1 MLNKNI
7 TDLFKN
13 IYKVIKKRNYFVL
26 SMLKKDRKR
35 AKKAK
40 IKKKIKKDI
49 KKISLCK
56 ILLSEKNMVRDIV
69 FMAISAIL
77 LVLLITNNRQPLVRR
92 VVQTMQ
98 APQIAVE
105 ETESQEAENPVI
117 DTANWIKYANDWY
130 GFELKY
136 PNNWEKTEIKSTN
149 ENDRWE
155 YRYQFR
161 KEKAEKN
168 NPYVGFDVVIYD
180 IQKVKEFYNTDEFPT
195 FKSEELKKEGISK
208 NIKIPITE
216 NENYSIEQ
224 IYIGEDD
231 KYYNP
236 AYFYTLVRDNYI
248 YNVTPASVFD
258 FREKKFFEPKSE
270 VTDMFP
276 EFVSAASTV
285 ELVDIKRPKPKIT
298 VVKPRINA
306 PRPDAETARDSLG
319 RMICKDLKGDKPH
332 KSRVN
337 NKGKQHL
344 DMECCLDPDEYPN
357 PWCYYPPSKYG
368 KYL

>member
-1 MLNKNI
+1 MGNKNI
-7 TDLFKN
+7 TNIFKN
-13 IYKVIKKRNYFVL
+13 IYKVIKKRNYLFL
-26 SMLKKDRKR
+26 SMLKNKRKLSRKKKRKEKIEKDRK
-35 AKKAK
+35 K
-40 IKKKIKKDI
+40 IP
-49 KKISLCK
+49 LRN
-56 ILLSEKNMVRDIV
+56 ILLSEKNMIRDIV
-69 FMAISAIL
+69 FMSISAVLLLL
-77 LVLLITNNRQPLVRR
+77 LVTNNRQPLVRKEAQS
-92 VVQTMQ
+92 VQ
-98 APQIAVE
+98 PEQIKME
-105 ETESQEAENPVI
+105 ETENQEAEIPTI
-117 DTANWIKYANDWY
+117 DTANWIKYGNDWY

-136 PNNWEKTEIKSTN
+136 PNDWEKSEIKSTDTS
-149 ENDRWE
+149 DRWE

-195 FKSEELKKEGISK
+195 FKNEELKKEGISK
-208 NIKIPITE
+208 DIKIPIVE
-216 NENYSIEQ
+216 NDNYSIEQ

-248 YNVTPASVFD
+248 YNITPASVFD

-276 EFVSAASTV
+276 EFVSAASTF
-285 ELVDIKRPKPKIT
+285 ELTDIKRPKPKIAII
-298 VVKPRINA
+298 KPRISA
-306 PRPDAETARDSLG
+306 PRPAAETARDSLG

>member
-1 MLNKNI
+1 MANKNI

-26 SMLKKDRKR
+26 SVLKNNRKP
-35 AKKAK
+35 AKNAK
-40 IKKKIKKDI
+40 RKKEQKKER
-49 KKISLCK
+49 KNISMTG
-56 ILLSEKNMVRDIV
+56 ILLSEKNMVRDIT

-77 LVLLITNNRQPLVRR
+77 LVLLVTNNRQPLVKRG
-92 VVQTMQ
+92 VQPVQT
-98 APQIAVE
+98 PQIA
-105 ETESQEAENPVI
+105 TEDTENQEAENPVI
-117 DTANWIKYANDWY
+117 DTTNWIKYANDWY

-149 ENDRWE
+149 KDDRWE

-208 NIKIPITE
+208 DIKIPIAK

-248 YNVTPASVFD
+248 YNITPASVFD

-276 EFVSAASTV
+276 EFVSAASTF
-285 ELVDIKRPKPKIT
+285 ELIDIKRPKPKIT

-306 PRPDAETARDSLG
+306 PRPATETARDSLG
-319 RMICKDLKGDKPH
+319 RTICKGLKGDDPH
-332 KSRVN
+332 KS
-337 NKGKQHL
+337 NKGKGKHL